1 MNKNTLT
8 AILMGFVICL
18 GIVVIVLSIKLSIRP
33 KAEEEPD
40 LSAPANVFVDNTEP
54 TETPATPEPTPESTP
69 TPEPETV
76 TVQMV
81 RTTVTVNVRADSTTD
96 SDKLG
101 SAVKGSEFVMIEKL
115 DNGWT
120 KIEYEGAE
128 AYIKSDYLEAFEK
141 EVEATPVPD
150 PGTEGAEGTGG
161 AGEAGAEGQGTG
173 GEAPTPT
180 PAAP

>member
-40 LSAPANVFVDNTEP
+40 LSAPANVFVDNAEP
-54 TETPATPEPTPESTP
+54 TEAPVTPEATQEPTPEPT
-69 TPEPETV
+69 PETV

-150 PGTEGAEGTGG
+150 PGTEGAEG

-173 GEAPTPT
+173 GEATTPT